1 MLQESGRS
9 PFSTSDYRLTSDAVR
24 SRAWL
29 VVAAVKLLVRIYMQF
44 PHACADSWQA
54 VADLGEGWVGGP

>member
-1 MLQESGRS
+1 MACSPGVVVLPNGGRIQLQ
-9 PFSTSDYRLTSDAVR
+9 TVI
-24 SRAWL
+24 
-29 VVAAVKLLVRIYMQF
+29 AAVKLLVRIYMQF